1 MGILLTLPKI
11 SYVSTVIYAPLTLV
25 VKMSLLLVLA
35 RIYRPVRGVI
45 AVYVILAMNTV
56 YYITILFVKAFAC
69 TPISTYWKVASEI
82 NRSCLD
88 RSAVIV
94 ADSVISVVS
103 DIAILVLPVIFTW
116 PLKMPILAKI
126 KVITILGLGGI
137 AVGFSIY
144 RLVLLIVMGKTPD
157 QTILFMRVLLSG

>member
-35 RIYRPVRGVI
+35 RIYRPFRGVI

>member
-1 MGILLTLPKI
+1 MGISLTQPQI
-11 SYVSTVIYAPLTLV
+11 SYISTVFYAPLTLA

-35 RIYRPVRGVI
+35 RIYRPFRGVI
-45 AVYVILAMNTV
+45 AVHIILAMNAL

-69 TPISTYWKVASEI
+69 HPVSTYWKVVSEI
-82 NRSCLD
+82 NGSCLD
-88 RSAVIV
+88 RSAIII

-144 RLVLLIVMGKTPD
+144 RLVLVIVMGENKD
-157 QTILFMRVLLSG
+157 QTIFFMRVLLSG

>member
-35 RIYRPVRGVI
+35 RIYRPFRGVI

-103 DIAILVLPVIFTW
+103 DIAILILPVIFTW

>member
-35 RIYRPVRGVI
+35 RIYRPFRGVI

-69 TPISTYWKVASEI
+69 TPVSTYWKVASEI

-103 DIAILVLPVIFTW
+103 DIAILILPVIFTW

>member
-1 MGILLTLPKI
+1 MGILLTMPKI

-35 RIYRPVRGVI
+35 RIYRPFRGVI

-69 TPISTYWKVASEI
+69 TPVSTYWKVASEI

-116 PLKMPILAKI
+116 PLKMPTLAKM

-157 QTILFMRVLLSG
+157 QTILFMRFLLSG

>member
-1 MGILLTLPKI
+1 MGIPLTLPKI

-25 VKMSLLLVLA
+25 VKMSLLLILA
-35 RIYRPVRGVI
+35 RIYRPFRGVI
-45 AVYVILAMNTV
+45 TVYIILAMNTV

-69 TPISTYWKVASEI
+69 TPVSTYWKVASEI

-116 PLKMPILAKI
+116 PLKMPILAKM

-144 RLVLLIVMGKTPD
+144 RLVLLIVMGKTRD